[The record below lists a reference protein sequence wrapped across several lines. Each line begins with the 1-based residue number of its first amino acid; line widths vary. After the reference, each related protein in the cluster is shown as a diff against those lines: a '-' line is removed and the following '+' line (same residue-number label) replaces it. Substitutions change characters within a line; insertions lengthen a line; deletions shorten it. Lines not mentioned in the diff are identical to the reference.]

1 MSTQRPAPSRR
12 QGGRPV
18 TEAVGPVAVGNGGHG
33 IPLVAGAALALV
45 FDAMTRLRRGKPI
58 HSHGV
63 VAQAIVK
70 RTGSTYRRWG
80 VPWLDEP
87 GTDVGIVRFSRAAG
101 LPWAVPDV
109 LGLAL
114 RLEVAGAQH
123 DLLLATTGMRPGW
136 RHVLCPRWHAL
147 RAPYG
152 SLLPYDAA
160 GRRVLIAAVPEA
172 DAPYGISD
180 ADVARALAP
189 ASRTFQ
195 LMVATLLGNWTP
207 FAQLT
212 VTPDDNVSDVPVAF
226 DPVLNPLPGLPL
238 GQPFRSLREPAYR
251 AARRARRHQAGGA

>member
-1 MSTQRPAPSRR
+1 
-12 QGGRPV
+12 V
-18 TEAVGPVAVGNGGHG
+18 TEAVEPVPVDNGSHG
-33 IPLVAGAALALV
+33 APRVAGAALAIV
-45 FDAMTRLRRGKPI
+45 FDAMTRLRHGKPI
-58 HSHGV
+58 HPRGI
-63 VAQAIVK
+63 VARAMVE
-70 RTGSTYRRWG
+70 RTGSTYGRWD

-101 LPWAVPDV
+101 LPAPVPDV

-114 RLEVAGAQH
+114 RLGTVGTRH

-136 RHVLCPRWHAL
+136 RHVLFPRRHAL

-172 DAPYGISD
+172 GAPHGISD

-195 LMVATLLGNWTP
+195 LPPGAPASMSRR
-207 FAQLT
+207 FSQLHYG
-212 VTPDDNVSDVPVAF
+212 SDH
-226 DPVLNPLPGLPL
+226 DL
-238 GQPFRSLREPAYR
+238 E
-251 AARRARRHQAGGA
+251 

>member
-1 MSTQRPAPSRR
+1 MTKAVEPVPVDNGSHDAPR
-12 QGGRPV
+12 
-18 TEAVGPVAVGNGGHG
+18 
-33 IPLVAGAALALV
+33 VAGAALAVV
-45 FDAMTRLRRGKPI
+45 FDAMTRLRHGKPI
-58 HSHGV
+58 HPRGI
-63 VAQAIVK
+63 VARAVVK
-70 RTGSTYRRWG
+70 RTGSTYGRWG

-101 LPWAVPDV
+101 LPAPVPDV

-114 RLEVAGAQH
+114 RLGTGGEQH

-136 RHVLCPRWHAL
+136 RHMLFPRRHAL

-172 DAPYGISD
+172 DAPHGISN

-189 ASRTFQ
+189 ASHTFQ

-212 VTPDDNVSDVPVAF
+212 VTRHDNVFDVPIAF

-251 AARRARRHQAGGA
+251 AARRARRDQAGGV